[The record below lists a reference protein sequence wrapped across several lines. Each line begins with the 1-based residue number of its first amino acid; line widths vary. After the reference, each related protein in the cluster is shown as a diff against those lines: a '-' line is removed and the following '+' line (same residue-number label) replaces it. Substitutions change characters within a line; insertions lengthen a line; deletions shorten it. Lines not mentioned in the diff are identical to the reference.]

1 MGVRF
6 STEGLRE
13 EIMLNLVV
21 EKIGDVAVIHCAGRI
36 VRSEAAF
43 QLRSAVTRQTDARV
57 VLLDL
62 SRVGAVE
69 GGGLG
74 MLVFL
79 HLWTRDHGIQLK
91 VVSPVAAVRQ
101 RLERARHDT
110 DIEIAGMSEVLTV
123 LACEPEKSWNG
134 FENAA

>member
-1 MGVRF
+1 
-6 STEGLRE
+6 
-13 EIMLNLVV
+13 MLSLVV
-21 EKIGDVAVIHCAGRI
+21 EKIGDVTVIHCAGRI

-43 QLRSAVTRQTDARV
+43 RLRSAVIGQTNARV

-79 HLWTRDHGIQLK
+79 HLWTRDHGIQLR
-91 VVSPVAAVRQ
+91 VVSPVAGVRQ
-101 RLERARHDT
+101 SLERAHHGAG
-110 DIEIAGMSEVLTV
+110 IQIAGIGEVLTV
-123 LACEPEKSWNG
+123 LACERESALNG

>member
-1 MGVRF
+1 
-6 STEGLRE
+6 
-13 EIMLNLVV
+13 MLNLVV

-36 VRSEAAF
+36 VRSDAAF
-43 QLRSAVTRQTDARV
+43 QLRSAVTRQTGARV

-79 HLWTRDHGIQLK
+79 HLWSRDHGIQLK
-91 VVSPVAAVRQ
+91 LVSPVSGVRQ
-101 RLERARHDT
+101 SLERARHHAG
-110 DIEIAGMSEVLTV
+110 IQIAGMSEALTV
-123 LACEPEKSWNG
+123 LGCEPEKSLDG
-134 FENAA
+134 YESAAQRR